1 MILLDFTYIHN
12 SGGRNILE
20 KFVTEIVKKKVVNDF
35 IFLFDKRYNYK
46 LLNLISSEQYCISN
60 NEFNRKFFYLKK
72 RNQIKKVLCFGN
84 IPPPIKVDCQ
94 VYIYFHN
101 LLLLDSNNSLLN
113 FKDKFILQLKRI
125 YIKTLISRRFHW
137 FVQTNI
143 IKKNLQYK
151 FGITKNNI
159 SLYPIFDEI
168 TYERDQNKKNEFIYV
183 CSNAKHKNIQILID
197 AFIHASNKSKKKL
210 TLKLT
215 LNEEETDYSKKI
227 NINHKKLKILFLGS
241 LNKDKLYKQ
250 YSETKFLIYPS
261 LKESFGLPLVEAA
274 QFSCYILASDKNFA
288 REVLDAS
295 LYFNPHSI
303 EDISKKIL
311 YCLNEKNLKLP
322 EIKVKNLSRSML
334 EKVLENG

>member
-20 KFVTEIVKKKVVNDF
+20 KFIGEIVKKKIVKDF
-35 IFLFDKRYNYK
+35 IFLFDKRYNYNS
-46 LLNLISSEQYCISN
+46 LNLISSEKHCISN
-60 NEFNRKFFYLKK
+60 NEFDRKIFYLKK
-72 RNQIKKVLCFGN
+72 RNQIQKVLCFGN
-84 IPPPIKVDCQ
+84 IPPPIKIDCQ

-101 LLLLDSNNSLLN
+101 FLLLDSNNSLLN
-113 FKDKFILQLKRI
+113 IKDKFLLKIKQMYIRILVSKR
-125 YIKTLISRRFHW
+125 YHW
-137 FVQTNI
+137 FVQTKF
-143 IKKNLQYK
+143 IKTNLHSK

-168 TYERDQNKKNEFIYV
+168 LKKKINNKKNEFLYV

-197 AFIHASNKSKKKL
+197 AFMHLSSISSKKL
-210 TLKLT
+210 ILKLT
-215 LNEEETDYSKKI
+215 IEKDESYFNKWP
-227 NINHKKLKILFLGS
+227 NIKHKNLKIIFLGN

-250 YSETKFLIYPS
+250 YSETKFSIYPS

-288 REVLDAS
+288 REVVDAS
-295 LYFNPHSI
+295 QYFNPHSV

-311 YCLNEKNLKLP
+311 YCLNEKNIKLP
-322 EIKVKNLSRSML
+322 KIKVRNLSRLML
-334 EKVLENG
+334 EKVLEN